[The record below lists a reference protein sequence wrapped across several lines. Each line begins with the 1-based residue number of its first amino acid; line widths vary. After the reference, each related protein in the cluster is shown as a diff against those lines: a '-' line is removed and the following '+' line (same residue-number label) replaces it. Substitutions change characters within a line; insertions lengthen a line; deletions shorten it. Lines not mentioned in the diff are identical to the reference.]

1 MLLLTNCKNSLEAL
15 DKLEESS
22 KREAIRTNG
31 PGILNFTVMSRET
44 AKETQLYPMKIR
56 LQHIALAAFIMVMK
70 LGVIK

>member
-1 MLLLTNCKNSLEAL
+1 MLKLYFLFR
-15 DKLEESS
+15 LEESS

-56 LQHIALAAFIMVMK
+56 LQHIALAAFIMVCSGLEYLK
-70 LGVIK
+70 LS